1 MRKKTHSDRSTATFN
16 TVLIIFFLVLFAQTV
31 AIYVFSG
38 KNICLFISL
47 GAILICAGVVFFCKN
62 RLSSYFYKFYMGTVE
77 KLKTPNS
84 DLFSNFTMPVLM
96 LCDDKIVWYNKRFRT
111 EVLKGDDILG
121 DLPEDIFPEAARSSL
136 TLSDR
141 ADISFLGRSY
151 TVYRSEYE
159 TAGERY
165 DAFYFADI
173 TDLKKIADE
182 FDSSRPVV
190 MIMSI
195 DSFDELTGNLA
206 ESERASVRG
215 QIEREIESFASK
227 IDGFMKKLNNHTYL
241 FMLNERGFSV
251 IKAEKFS
258 VLDNV
263 RNLKVHGDK
272 NATLS
277 IGVGR
282 GDKTLKDCEISA
294 RQALEMA
301 QGRGGDQAAVK
312 KLNNFEFFGG
322 ISSKGVERRT
332 KVKTRVIAAALKELI
347 RGSDSVF
354 IVGHKYGDLDS
365 LGASL
370 GLYKAV
376 ETMGINGY
384 IVLTREQHLAK
395 QMIAGID
402 TKYDKGVIISGDRAM
417 ELITKK
423 SLVIVVDTHRKDF
436 IDAPDLFSVC
446 STKVVID
453 HHRKNVDF
461 IDDAV
466 IFYHEPYASS
476 ACEMVCELLQYMG
489 DDIIEKPE
497 AEALFAGIMLDTRNF
512 VLRTGVRTFEASA
525 YLRARDADPVQVK
538 KLFADSMDVYKER
551 SKIVASAKRFGRCA
565 VSVDD
570 AESGSRVAASQ
581 AADELLNIENVDASF
596 VIYKSSDTINISAR
610 SLGAL
615 NVQIIMEELG
625 GGGHHTMSAA
635 QLRDCDVQTAEKML
649 FDAILKHENKE
660 KRSNYEGSTN

>member
-1 MRKKTHSDRSTATFN
+1 MRKNTHSDRSTATFN
-16 TVLIIFFLVLFAQTV
+16 TVITIFFAVLLAQTAAV
-31 AIYVFSG
+31 YILSG
-38 KNICLFISL
+38 NIVCLFVSAGVML
-47 GAILICAGVVFFCKN
+47 LCAGIVYFCKN
-62 RLSSYFYKFYMGTVE
+62 RLSSYFFSFYSGTVE
-77 KLKTPNS
+77 KLKTPDS
-84 DLFSNFTMPVLM
+84 DLFTNFTMPVL
-96 LCDDKIVWYNKRFRT
+96 LLKGNKIVWYNKRFRT
-111 EVLKGDDILG
+111 DVLKGKDVLG
-121 DLPEDIFPEAARSSL
+121 DLPDEIFPETVRSAISV
-136 TLSDR
+136 SDR
-141 ADISFLGRSY
+141 ADVSFGGRKY
-151 TVYRSEYE
+151 TVYKTCYE
-159 TAGERY
+159 AGGEKF
-165 DAFYFADI
+165 DTLYFVDV
-173 TDLKKIADE
+173 TDLKRIADE
-182 FDSSRPVV
+182 FDASRPVV

-195 DSFDELTGNLA
+195 DSFDELTVNLA

-215 QIEREIESFASK
+215 QIEREIEAFASK
-227 IDGFMKKLNNHTYL
+227 TDGFMKKLNNHTYL
-241 FMLNERGFSV
+241 FVLNERGFALM
-251 IKAEKFS
+251 KAEKFD
-258 VLDNV
+258 VLDKV

-282 GDKTLKDCEISA
+282 GDKNLKDCELSA

-312 KLNNFEFFGG
+312 RLNNFEFFGG
-322 ISSKGVERRT
+322 ISSKGVEKRT

-347 RGSDSVF
+347 RGSDCVF

-365 LGASL
+365 LGASI
-370 GLYKAV
+370 GLWKAV
-376 ETMGINGY
+376 HTIGPKGY
-384 IVLTREQHLAK
+384 IVLNREQHLAK
-395 QMIAGID
+395 QLID
-402 TKYDKGVIISGDRAM
+402 RVDKKYDKGVIISGEKAM
-417 ELITKK
+417 SLITKK

-525 YLRARDADPVQVK
+525 YLRGRDADPVEVK

-565 VSVDD
+565 ISVDTAD
-570 AESGSRVAASQ
+570 GGSRVAASQ

-596 VIYKSSDTINISAR
+596 VIYKSPDTVNISAR
-610 SLGAL
+610 SLGAV
-615 NVQIIMEELG
+615 NVQVIMEELG

-635 QLRDCDVQTAEKML
+635 QLRDCDTDTAEKML
-649 FDAILKHENKE
+649 LEAISKHEK
-660 KRSNYEGSTN
+660 

>member
-1 MRKKTHSDRSTATFN
+1 MRKNTHSDRSTATFN
-16 TVLIIFFLVLFAQTV
+16 TVITIFFAVLLAQTAAV
-31 AIYVFSG
+31 YILSG
-38 KNICLFISL
+38 NIVCLFVSAGVML
-47 GAILICAGVVFFCKN
+47 LCAGIVYFCKN
-62 RLSSYFYKFYMGTVE
+62 RLSSYFFSFYSGTVE
-77 KLKTPNS
+77 KLKTPDS
-84 DLFSNFTMPVLM
+84 DLFTNFTMPVL
-96 LCDDKIVWYNKRFRT
+96 LLKGNKIVWYNKRFRT
-111 EVLKGDDILG
+111 DVLKGKDVLG
-121 DLPEDIFPEAARSSL
+121 DLPDEIFPETVRSAISV
-136 TLSDR
+136 SDR
-141 ADISFLGRSY
+141 ADVSFGGRKY
-151 TVYRSEYE
+151 TVYKTCYE
-159 TAGERY
+159 AGGEKF
-165 DAFYFADI
+165 DTLYFVDV
-173 TDLKKIADE
+173 TDLKRIADE
-182 FDSSRPVV
+182 FDASRPVV

-195 DSFDELTGNLA
+195 DSFDELTVNLA

-215 QIEREIESFASK
+215 QIEREIEAFASK
-227 IDGFMKKLNNHTYL
+227 TDGFMKKLNNHTYL
-241 FMLNERGFSV
+241 FVLNERGFALM
-251 IKAEKFS
+251 KAEKFD
-258 VLDNV
+258 VLDKV

-282 GDKTLKDCEISA
+282 GDKNLKDCELSA

-301 QGRGGDQAAVK
+301 QGRGGDQTAVK
-312 KLNNFEFFGG
+312 RLNNFEFFGG
-322 ISSKGVERRT
+322 ISSKGVEKRT

-347 RGSDSVF
+347 RGSDCVF

-365 LGASL
+365 LGASI
-370 GLYKAV
+370 GLWKAV
-376 ETMGINGY
+376 HTIGPKGY
-384 IVLTREQHLAK
+384 IVLNREQHLAK
-395 QMIAGID
+395 QLID
-402 TKYDKGVIISGDRAM
+402 RVDKKYDKDVIISGEKAM
-417 ELITKK
+417 SLITKK

-525 YLRARDADPVQVK
+525 YLRGRDADPVEVK

-565 VSVDD
+565 ISVDTAD
-570 AESGSRVAASQ
+570 GGSRVAASQ

-596 VIYKSSDTINISAR
+596 VIYKSPDTVNISAR
-610 SLGAL
+610 SLGAV
-615 NVQIIMEELG
+615 NVQVIMEELG

-635 QLRDCDVQTAEKML
+635 QLRDCDTDTVEKML
-649 FDAILKHENKE
+649 LEAISKHEK
-660 KRSNYEGSTN
+660 

>member
-1 MRKKTHSDRSTATFN
+1 MRKNTHSDRSTATFN
-16 TVLIIFFLVLFAQTV
+16 TVITIFFAVLLAQTAAV
-31 AIYVFSG
+31 YILSG
-38 KNICLFISL
+38 NIVCLFVSAGVML
-47 GAILICAGVVFFCKN
+47 LCAGIVYFCKN
-62 RLSSYFYKFYMGTVE
+62 RLSSYFFSFYSGTVE
-77 KLKTPNS
+77 KLKTPDS
-84 DLFSNFTMPVLM
+84 DLFTNFTMPVL
-96 LCDDKIVWYNKRFRT
+96 LLKGNKIVWYNKRFRT
-111 EVLKGDDILG
+111 DVLNGKDVLG
-121 DLPEDIFPEAARSSL
+121 DLPDEIFPETVRSAISV
-136 TLSDR
+136 SDR
-141 ADISFLGRSY
+141 ADVSFGGRKY
-151 TVYRSEYE
+151 TVYKTCYE
-159 TAGERY
+159 AGGEKF
-165 DAFYFADI
+165 DTLYFVDV
-173 TDLKKIADE
+173 TDLKRIADE
-182 FDSSRPVV
+182 FDASRPVV

-195 DSFDELTGNLA
+195 DSFDELTVNLA

-215 QIEREIESFASK
+215 QIEREIEAFASK
-227 IDGFMKKLNNHTYL
+227 TDGFMKKLNNHTYL
-241 FMLNERGFSV
+241 FVLNERGFALM
-251 IKAEKFS
+251 KAEKFD
-258 VLDNV
+258 VLDKV

-282 GDKTLKDCEISA
+282 GDKNLKDCELSA

-312 KLNNFEFFGG
+312 RLNNFEFFGG
-322 ISSKGVERRT
+322 ISSKGVEKRT

-347 RGSDSVF
+347 RGSDCVF

-365 LGASL
+365 LGASI
-370 GLYKAV
+370 GLWKAV
-376 ETMGINGY
+376 HTIGPKGY
-384 IVLTREQHLAK
+384 IVLNREQHLAK
-395 QMIAGID
+395 QLID
-402 TKYDKGVIISGDRAM
+402 RVDKKYDKGVIISGEKAM
-417 ELITKK
+417 SLITKK
-423 SLVIVVDTHRKDF
+423 SLIIVVDTHRKDF

-525 YLRARDADPVQVK
+525 YLRGRDADPVEVK

-565 VSVDD
+565 ISVDTAD
-570 AESGSRVAASQ
+570 GGSRVAASQ

-596 VIYKSSDTINISAR
+596 VIYKSPDTVNISAR
-610 SLGAL
+610 SLGAV
-615 NVQIIMEELG
+615 NVQVIMEELG

-635 QLRDCDVQTAEKML
+635 QLRDCDTDTAEKML
-649 FDAILKHENKE
+649 LEAISKHEK
-660 KRSNYEGSTN
+660 

>member
-1 MRKKTHSDRSTATFN
+1 MRKNTHSDRSTATFN
-16 TVLIIFFLVLFAQTV
+16 TVITIFFAVLLAQTAAV
-31 AIYVFSG
+31 YILSG
-38 KNICLFISL
+38 NIVCLFVSAGVML
-47 GAILICAGVVFFCKN
+47 LCAGIVYFCKN
-62 RLSSYFYKFYMGTVE
+62 RLSSYFFSFYSGTVE
-77 KLKTPNS
+77 KLKTPDS
-84 DLFSNFTMPVLM
+84 DLFTNFTMPVL
-96 LCDDKIVWYNKRFRT
+96 LLKGNKIVWYNKRFRT
-111 EVLKGDDILG
+111 DVLKGKDVLG
-121 DLPEDIFPEAARSSL
+121 DLPDEIFPETVRSAISV
-136 TLSDR
+136 SDR
-141 ADISFLGRSY
+141 ADVSFGGRKY
-151 TVYRSEYE
+151 TVYKTCYE
-159 TAGERY
+159 AGGEKF
-165 DAFYFADI
+165 DTLYFVDV
-173 TDLKKIADE
+173 TDLKRIADE
-182 FDSSRPVV
+182 FDASRPVV

-195 DSFDELTGNLA
+195 DSFDELTVNLA

-215 QIEREIESFASK
+215 QIEREIEAFASK
-227 IDGFMKKLNNHTYL
+227 TDGFMKKLNNHTYL
-241 FMLNERGFSV
+241 FVLNERGFALM
-251 IKAEKFS
+251 KAEKFD
-258 VLDNV
+258 VLDKV

-282 GDKTLKDCEISA
+282 GDKNLKDCELSA

-301 QGRGGDQAAVK
+301 QGRGGDQTAVK
-312 KLNNFEFFGG
+312 RLNNFEFFGG
-322 ISSKGVERRT
+322 ISSKGVEKRT

-347 RGSDSVF
+347 RGSDCVF

-365 LGASL
+365 LGASI
-370 GLYKAV
+370 GLWKAV
-376 ETMGINGY
+376 HTIGPKGY
-384 IVLTREQHLAK
+384 IVLNREQHLAK
-395 QMIAGID
+395 QLID
-402 TKYDKGVIISGDRAM
+402 RVDKKYDKGVIISGEKAM
-417 ELITKK
+417 SLITKK

-525 YLRARDADPVQVK
+525 YLRGRDADPVEVK

-565 VSVDD
+565 ISVDTAD
-570 AESGSRVAASQ
+570 GGSRVAASQ

-596 VIYKSSDTINISAR
+596 VIYKSPDTVNISAR
-610 SLGAL
+610 SLGAV
-615 NVQIIMEELG
+615 NVQVIMEELG

-635 QLRDCDVQTAEKML
+635 QLSDCDTDTAEKML
-649 FDAILKHENKE
+649 LEAISKHEK
-660 KRSNYEGSTN
+660 

>member
-1 MRKKTHSDRSTATFN
+1 MRKNTHSDRSTATFN
-16 TVLIIFFLVLFAQTV
+16 TVITIFFAVLLAQTAAV
-31 AIYVFSG
+31 YILSG
-38 KNICLFISL
+38 NIVCLFVSAGVML
-47 GAILICAGVVFFCKN
+47 LCAGIVYFCKN
-62 RLSSYFYKFYMGTVE
+62 RLSSYFFSFYSGTVE
-77 KLKTPNS
+77 KLKTPDS
-84 DLFSNFTMPVLM
+84 DFFTNFTMPVL
-96 LCDDKIVWYNKRFRT
+96 LLKGNKIVWYNKRFRT
-111 EVLKGDDILG
+111 DVLKGKDVLG
-121 DLPEDIFPEAARSSL
+121 DLPDEIFPETVRSAISV
-136 TLSDR
+136 SDR
-141 ADISFLGRSY
+141 ADVSFGGRKY
-151 TVYRSEYE
+151 TVYKTCYE
-159 TAGERY
+159 AGGEKF
-165 DAFYFADI
+165 DTLYFVDV
-173 TDLKKIADE
+173 TDLKRIADE
-182 FDSSRPVV
+182 FDASRPVV

-195 DSFDELTGNLA
+195 DSLDELTVNLA

-215 QIEREIESFASK
+215 QIEREIEAFASK
-227 IDGFMKKLNNHTYL
+227 TDGFMKKLNNHTYL
-241 FMLNERGFSV
+241 FVLNERGFALL
-251 IKAEKFS
+251 KAEKFD
-258 VLDNV
+258 VLDKV

-282 GDKTLKDCEISA
+282 GDKNLKDCELSA

-301 QGRGGDQAAVK
+301 QGRGGDQTAVK
-312 KLNNFEFFGG
+312 RLNNFEFFGG
-322 ISSKGVERRT
+322 ISSKGVEKRT

-347 RGSDSVF
+347 RGSDCVF

-365 LGASL
+365 LGASI
-370 GLYKAV
+370 GLWKAV
-376 ETMGINGY
+376 HTIGPKGY
-384 IVLTREQHLAK
+384 IVLNREQHLAK
-395 QMIAGID
+395 QLID
-402 TKYDKGVIISGDRAM
+402 RVDKKYDKDVIISGEKAM
-417 ELITKK
+417 SLITKK

-525 YLRARDADPVQVK
+525 YLRGRDADPVEVK

-565 VSVDD
+565 ISVDTAD
-570 AESGSRVAASQ
+570 GGSRVAASQ

-596 VIYKSSDTINISAR
+596 VIYKSPDTVNISAR
-610 SLGAL
+610 SLGAV
-615 NVQIIMEELG
+615 NVQVIMEELG

-635 QLRDCDVQTAEKML
+635 QLRDCDTDTAEKML
-649 FDAILKHENKE
+649 LEAISKHEK
-660 KRSNYEGSTN
+660 

>member
-1 MRKKTHSDRSTATFN
+1 MRKNTHSDRSTATFN
-16 TVLIIFFLVLFAQTV
+16 TVITIFFAVLLAQTAAV
-31 AIYVFSG
+31 YILSG
-38 KNICLFISL
+38 NIVCLFVSAGVML
-47 GAILICAGVVFFCKN
+47 LCAGIVYFCKN
-62 RLSSYFYKFYMGTVE
+62 RLSSYFFSFYSGTVE
-77 KLKTPNS
+77 KLKTPDS
-84 DLFSNFTMPVLM
+84 DLFTNFTMPVL
-96 LCDDKIVWYNKRFRT
+96 LLKGNKIVWYNKRFRT
-111 EVLKGDDILG
+111 DVLKGKDVLG
-121 DLPEDIFPEAARSSL
+121 DLPDEIFPETVRSAISV
-136 TLSDR
+136 SDR
-141 ADISFLGRSY
+141 ADVSFGGRKY
-151 TVYRSEYE
+151 TVYKTCYE
-159 TAGERY
+159 AGGEKF
-165 DAFYFADI
+165 DTLYFVDV
-173 TDLKKIADE
+173 TDLKRIADE
-182 FDSSRPVV
+182 FDASRPVV

-195 DSFDELTGNLA
+195 DSFDELTVNLA

-215 QIEREIESFASK
+215 QIEREIEAFASK
-227 IDGFMKKLNNHTYL
+227 TDGFMKKLNNHTYL
-241 FMLNERGFSV
+241 FVLNERGFALM
-251 IKAEKFS
+251 KAEKFD
-258 VLDNV
+258 VLDKV

-282 GDKTLKDCEISA
+282 GDKNLKDCELSA

-301 QGRGGDQAAVK
+301 QGRGGDQTAVK
-312 KLNNFEFFGG
+312 RLNNFEFFGG
-322 ISSKGVERRT
+322 ISSKGVEKRT

-347 RGSDSVF
+347 RGSDCVF

-365 LGASL
+365 LGASI
-370 GLYKAV
+370 GLWKAV
-376 ETMGINGY
+376 HTIGPKGY
-384 IVLTREQHLAK
+384 IVLNREQHLAK
-395 QMIAGID
+395 QLID
-402 TKYDKGVIISGDRAM
+402 RVDKKYDKDVIISGEKAM
-417 ELITKK
+417 SLITKK

-525 YLRARDADPVQVK
+525 YLRGRDADPVEVK

-565 VSVDD
+565 ISVDTAD
-570 AESGSRVAASQ
+570 GGSRVAASQ
-581 AADELLNIENVDASF
+581 AANELLNIENVDASF
-596 VIYKSSDTINISAR
+596 VIYKSPDTVNISAR
-610 SLGAL
+610 SLGAV
-615 NVQIIMEELG
+615 NVQVIMEELG

-635 QLRDCDVQTAEKML
+635 QLRDCDTDTAEKML
-649 FDAILKHENKE
+649 LEAISKHEK
-660 KRSNYEGSTN
+660 

>member
-1 MRKKTHSDRSTATFN
+1 MRKNTHSDRSTATFN
-16 TVLIIFFLVLFAQTV
+16 TVITIFFAVLLAQTAAV
-31 AIYVFSG
+31 YILSG
-38 KNICLFISL
+38 NIVCLFVSAGVML
-47 GAILICAGVVFFCKN
+47 LCAGIVYFCKN
-62 RLSSYFYKFYMGTVE
+62 RLSSYFFSFYSGTVE
-77 KLKTPNS
+77 KLKTPDS
-84 DLFSNFTMPVLM
+84 DLFTNFTMPVL
-96 LCDDKIVWYNKRFRT
+96 LLKGNKIVWYNKRFRT
-111 EVLKGDDILG
+111 DVLKGKDVLG
-121 DLPEDIFPEAARSSL
+121 DLPDEIFPETVRSAISV
-136 TLSDR
+136 SDR
-141 ADISFLGRSY
+141 ADVSFGGRKY
-151 TVYRSEYE
+151 TVYKTCYE
-159 TAGERY
+159 AGGEKF
-165 DAFYFADI
+165 DTLYFVDV
-173 TDLKKIADE
+173 TDLKRIADE
-182 FDSSRPVV
+182 FDASRPVV

-195 DSFDELTGNLA
+195 DSFDELTVNLA

-215 QIEREIESFASK
+215 QIEREIEAFASK
-227 IDGFMKKLNNHTYL
+227 TDGFMKKLNNHTYL
-241 FMLNERGFSV
+241 FVLNERGFALM
-251 IKAEKFS
+251 KAEKFD
-258 VLDNV
+258 VLDKV

-282 GDKTLKDCEISA
+282 GDKNLKDCELSA

-301 QGRGGDQAAVK
+301 QGRGGDQTAVK
-312 KLNNFEFFGG
+312 RLNNFEFFGG
-322 ISSKGVERRT
+322 ISSKGVEKRT

-347 RGSDSVF
+347 RGSDCVF

-365 LGASL
+365 LGASI
-370 GLYKAV
+370 GLWKAV
-376 ETMGINGY
+376 HTIGPKGY
-384 IVLTREQHLAK
+384 IVLNREQHLAK
-395 QMIAGID
+395 QLID
-402 TKYDKGVIISGDRAM
+402 RVDKKYDKDVIISGEKAM
-417 ELITKK
+417 SLITKK

-525 YLRARDADPVQVK
+525 YLRGRDADPVEVK

-565 VSVDD
+565 ISVDTAD
-570 AESGSRVAASQ
+570 GGSRVAASQ

-596 VIYKSSDTINISAR
+596 VIYKSPDTVNISAR
-610 SLGAL
+610 SLGAV
-615 NVQIIMEELG
+615 NVQVIMEELG

-635 QLRDCDVQTAEKML
+635 QLRDCDTDTAEKML
-649 FDAILKHENKE
+649 LEAISKQE
-660 KRSNYEGSTN
+660 K

>member
-1 MRKKTHSDRSTATFN
+1 MRKNTHSDRSTATFN
-16 TVLIIFFLVLFAQTV
+16 TVITIFFAVLLAQTAAV
-31 AIYVFSG
+31 YILSG
-38 KNICLFISL
+38 NIVCLFVSAGVML
-47 GAILICAGVVFFCKN
+47 LCAGIVYFCKN
-62 RLSSYFYKFYMGTVE
+62 RLSSYFFSFYSGTVE
-77 KLKTPNS
+77 KLKTPDS
-84 DLFSNFTMPVLM
+84 DLFTNFTMPVL
-96 LCDDKIVWYNKRFRT
+96 LLKGNKIVWYNKRFRT
-111 EVLKGDDILG
+111 DVLKGKDVLG
-121 DLPEDIFPEAARSSL
+121 DLPDEIFPETVRSAISV
-136 TLSDR
+136 SDR
-141 ADISFLGRSY
+141 ADVSFGGRKY
-151 TVYRSEYE
+151 TVYKTCYE
-159 TAGERY
+159 AGGEKF
-165 DAFYFADI
+165 DTLYFVDV
-173 TDLKKIADE
+173 TDLKRIADE
-182 FDSSRPVV
+182 FDASRPVA

-195 DSFDELTGNLA
+195 DSFDELTVNLA

-215 QIEREIESFASK
+215 QIEREIEAFASK
-227 IDGFMKKLNNHTYL
+227 TDGFMKKLNNHTYL
-241 FMLNERGFSV
+241 FVLNERGFALM
-251 IKAEKFS
+251 KAEKFD
-258 VLDNV
+258 VLDKV

-282 GDKTLKDCEISA
+282 GDKNLKDCELSA

-301 QGRGGDQAAVK
+301 QGRGGDQTAVK
-312 KLNNFEFFGG
+312 RLNNFEFFGG
-322 ISSKGVERRT
+322 ISSKGVEKRT

-347 RGSDSVF
+347 RGSDCVF

-365 LGASL
+365 LGASI
-370 GLYKAV
+370 GLWKAV
-376 ETMGINGY
+376 HTIGPKGY
-384 IVLTREQHLAK
+384 IVLNREQHLAK
-395 QMIAGID
+395 QLID
-402 TKYDKGVIISGDRAM
+402 RVDKKYDKGVIISGEKAM
-417 ELITKK
+417 SLITKK

-525 YLRARDADPVQVK
+525 YLRGRDADPVEVK

-565 VSVDD
+565 ISVDTAD
-570 AESGSRVAASQ
+570 GGSRVAASQ

-596 VIYKSSDTINISAR
+596 VIYKSPDTVNISAR
-610 SLGAL
+610 SLGAV
-615 NVQIIMEELG
+615 NVQVIMEELG

-635 QLRDCDVQTAEKML
+635 QLRDCDTDTAEKML
-649 FDAILKHENKE
+649 LEAISKHEK
-660 KRSNYEGSTN
+660 

>member
-1 MRKKTHSDRSTATFN
+1 MRKNTHSDRSTATFN
-16 TVLIIFFLVLFAQTV
+16 TVITIFFAVLLAQTAAV
-31 AIYVFSG
+31 YILSG
-38 KNICLFISL
+38 NIVCLFVSAGVML
-47 GAILICAGVVFFCKN
+47 LCAGIVYFCKN
-62 RLSSYFYKFYMGTVE
+62 RLSSYFFSFYSGTVE
-77 KLKTPNS
+77 KLKTPDS
-84 DLFSNFTMPVLM
+84 DLFTNFTMPVL
-96 LCDDKIVWYNKRFRT
+96 LLKGNKIVWYNKRFRT
-111 EVLKGDDILG
+111 DVLKGKDVLG
-121 DLPEDIFPEAARSSL
+121 DLPDEIFPETVRSAISV
-136 TLSDR
+136 SDR
-141 ADISFLGRSY
+141 ADVSFGGRKY
-151 TVYRSEYE
+151 TVYKTCYE
-159 TAGERY
+159 AGGEKF
-165 DAFYFADI
+165 DTLYFVDV
-173 TDLKKIADE
+173 TDLKRIADE
-182 FDSSRPVV
+182 FDASRPVV

-195 DSFDELTGNLA
+195 DSFDELTVNLA

-215 QIEREIESFASK
+215 QIEREIEAFASK
-227 IDGFMKKLNNHTYL
+227 TDGFMKKLNNHTYL
-241 FMLNERGFSV
+241 FVLNERGFALM
-251 IKAEKFS
+251 KAEKFD
-258 VLDNV
+258 VLDKV

-282 GDKTLKDCEISA
+282 GDKNLKDCELSA

-301 QGRGGDQAAVK
+301 QGRGGDQTAVK
-312 KLNNFEFFGG
+312 RLNNFEFFGG
-322 ISSKGVERRT
+322 ISSKGVEKRT

-347 RGSDSVF
+347 RGSDCVF

-365 LGASL
+365 LGASI
-370 GLYKAV
+370 GLWKAV
-376 ETMGINGY
+376 HTIGPKGY
-384 IVLTREQHLAK
+384 IVLNREQHLAK
-395 QMIAGID
+395 QLVD
-402 TKYDKGVIISGDRAM
+402 RVDKKYDKGVIISGEKAM
-417 ELITKK
+417 SLITKK

-525 YLRARDADPVQVK
+525 YLRGRDADPVEVK

-565 VSVDD
+565 ISVDTAD
-570 AESGSRVAASQ
+570 GGSRVAASQ

-596 VIYKSSDTINISAR
+596 VIYKSPDTVNISAR
-610 SLGAL
+610 SLGAV
-615 NVQIIMEELG
+615 NVQVIMEELG

-635 QLRDCDVQTAEKML
+635 QLRDCDTDTAEKML
-649 FDAILKHENKE
+649 LEAISKHEK
-660 KRSNYEGSTN
+660 

>member
-1 MRKKTHSDRSTATFN
+1 MFWA
-16 TVLIIFFLVLFAQTV
+16 IF
-31 AIYVFSG
+31 
-38 KNICLFISL
+38 
-47 GAILICAGVVFFCKN
+47 
-62 RLSSYFYKFYMGTVE
+62 
-77 KLKTPNS
+77 P
-84 DLFSNFTMPVLM
+84 
-96 LCDDKIVWYNKRFRT
+96 T
-111 EVLKGDDILG
+111 E
-121 DLPEDIFPEAARSSL
+121 IFPETVRSAISV
-136 TLSDR
+136 SDR
-141 ADISFLGRSY
+141 ADVSFGGRKY
-151 TVYRSEYE
+151 TVYKTCYE
-159 TAGERY
+159 AGGEKF
-165 DAFYFADI
+165 DTLYFVDV
-173 TDLKKIADE
+173 TDLKRIADE
-182 FDSSRPVV
+182 FDASRPVV

-195 DSFDELTGNLA
+195 DSFDELTVNLA

-215 QIEREIESFASK
+215 QIEREIEAFASK
-227 IDGFMKKLNNHTYL
+227 TDGFMKKLNNHTYL
-241 FMLNERGFSV
+241 FVLNERGFALM
-251 IKAEKFS
+251 KAEKFD
-258 VLDNV
+258 VLDKV

-282 GDKTLKDCEISA
+282 GDKNLKDCELSA

-301 QGRGGDQAAVK
+301 QGRGGDQTAVK
-312 KLNNFEFFGG
+312 RLNNFEFFGG
-322 ISSKGVERRT
+322 ISSKGVEKRT

-347 RGSDSVF
+347 RGSDCVF

-365 LGASL
+365 LGASI
-370 GLYKAV
+370 GLWKAV
-376 ETMGINGY
+376 HTIGPKGY
-384 IVLTREQHLAK
+384 IVLNREQHLAK
-395 QMIAGID
+395 QLID
-402 TKYDKGVIISGDRAM
+402 RVDKKYDKDVIISGEKAM
-417 ELITKK
+417 SLITKK

-525 YLRARDADPVQVK
+525 YLRGRDADPVEVK

-565 VSVDD
+565 ISVDTAD
-570 AESGSRVAASQ
+570 GGSRVAASQ

-596 VIYKSSDTINISAR
+596 VIYKSPDTVNISAR
-610 SLGAL
+610 SLGAV
-615 NVQIIMEELG
+615 NVQVIMEELG

-635 QLRDCDVQTAEKML
+635 QLRDCDTDTAEKML
-649 FDAILKHENKE
+649 LEAISKHEK
-660 KRSNYEGSTN
+660 

>member
-1 MRKKTHSDRSTATFN
+1 MRKNTHSDRSTATFN
-16 TVLIIFFLVLFAQTV
+16 TVITIFFAVLLAQTAAV
-31 AIYVFSG
+31 YILSG
-38 KNICLFISL
+38 NIVCLFVSAGVML
-47 GAILICAGVVFFCKN
+47 LCAGIVYFCKN
-62 RLSSYFYKFYMGTVE
+62 RLSSYFFSFYSGTVE
-77 KLKTPNS
+77 KLKTPDS
-84 DLFSNFTMPVLM
+84 DLFTNFTMPVL
-96 LCDDKIVWYNKRFRT
+96 LLKGNKIVWYNKRFRT
-111 EVLKGDDILG
+111 DVLKGKDVLG
-121 DLPEDIFPEAARSSL
+121 DLPDEIFPETVRSAISV
-136 TLSDR
+136 SDR
-141 ADISFLGRSY
+141 ADVSFGGRKY
-151 TVYRSEYE
+151 TVYKTCYE
-159 TAGERY
+159 AGGEKF
-165 DAFYFADI
+165 DTLYFVDV
-173 TDLKKIADE
+173 TDLKRIADE
-182 FDSSRPVV
+182 FDASRPVV

-195 DSFDELTGNLA
+195 DSFDELTVNLA

-215 QIEREIESFASK
+215 QIEREIEAFASK
-227 IDGFMKKLNNHTYL
+227 TDGFMKKLNNHTYL
-241 FMLNERGFSV
+241 FVLNERGFALM
-251 IKAEKFS
+251 KAEKFD
-258 VLDNV
+258 VLDKV

-282 GDKTLKDCEISA
+282 GDKNLKDCELSA

-312 KLNNFEFFGG
+312 RLNNFEFFGG
-322 ISSKGVERRT
+322 ISSKGVEKRT

-347 RGSDSVF
+347 RGSDCVF

-365 LGASL
+365 LGASI
-370 GLYKAV
+370 GLWKAV
-376 ETMGINGY
+376 HTIGPKGY
-384 IVLTREQHLAK
+384 IVLNREQHLAK
-395 QMIAGID
+395 QLID
-402 TKYDKGVIISGDRAM
+402 RVDKKYDKGVIISGEKAM
-417 ELITKK
+417 SLITKK

-525 YLRARDADPVQVK
+525 YLRGRDADPVEVK

-551 SKIVASAKRFGRCA
+551 SKIMASAKRFGRCA
-565 VSVDD
+565 ISVDTAD
-570 AESGSRVAASQ
+570 GGSRVAASQ

-596 VIYKSSDTINISAR
+596 VIYKSPDTVNISAR
-610 SLGAL
+610 SLGAV
-615 NVQIIMEELG
+615 NVQVIMEELG

-635 QLRDCDVQTAEKML
+635 QLRDCDTDTAEKML
-649 FDAILKHENKE
+649 LEAISKHEK
-660 KRSNYEGSTN
+660 

>member
-1 MRKKTHSDRSTATFN
+1 MRKNTHSDRSTATFN
-16 TVLIIFFLVLFAQTV
+16 TVITIFFAVLLAQTAAV
-31 AIYVFSG
+31 YILSG
-38 KNICLFISL
+38 NIVCLFVSAGVML
-47 GAILICAGVVFFCKN
+47 LCAGIVYFCKN
-62 RLSSYFYKFYMGTVE
+62 RLSSYFFSFYSGTVE
-77 KLKTPNS
+77 KLKTPDS
-84 DLFSNFTMPVLM
+84 DLFTNFTMPVL
-96 LCDDKIVWYNKRFRT
+96 LLKGNKIVWYNKRFRT
-111 EVLKGDDILG
+111 DVLKGKDVLG
-121 DLPEDIFPEAARSSL
+121 DLPDEIFPETVRSAISV
-136 TLSDR
+136 SDR
-141 ADISFLGRSY
+141 ADVSFGGRKY
-151 TVYRSEYE
+151 TVYKTCYE
-159 TAGERY
+159 AGGEKF
-165 DAFYFADI
+165 DTLYFVDV
-173 TDLKKIADE
+173 TDLKRIADE
-182 FDSSRPVV
+182 FDASRPVV

-195 DSFDELTGNLA
+195 DSFDELTVNLA

-215 QIEREIESFASK
+215 QIEREIEAFASK
-227 IDGFMKKLNNHTYL
+227 TDGFMKKLNNHTYL
-241 FMLNERGFSV
+241 FVLNERGFALM
-251 IKAEKFS
+251 KAEKFD
-258 VLDNV
+258 VLDKV

-282 GDKTLKDCEISA
+282 GDKNLKDCELSA

-301 QGRGGDQAAVK
+301 QGRGGDQTAVK
-312 KLNNFEFFGG
+312 RLNNFEFFGG
-322 ISSKGVERRT
+322 ISSKGVEKRT
-332 KVKTRVIAAALKELI
+332 KVKTRVVAAALKELI
-347 RGSDSVF
+347 RGSDCVF

-365 LGASL
+365 LGASI
-370 GLYKAV
+370 GLWKAV
-376 ETMGINGY
+376 HTIGPKGY
-384 IVLTREQHLAK
+384 IVLNREQHLAK
-395 QMIAGID
+395 QLID
-402 TKYDKGVIISGDRAM
+402 RVDKKYDKGVIISGEKAM
-417 ELITKK
+417 SLITKK

-525 YLRARDADPVQVK
+525 YLRGRDADPVEVK

-565 VSVDD
+565 ISVDTAD
-570 AESGSRVAASQ
+570 GGSRVAASQ

-596 VIYKSSDTINISAR
+596 VIYKSPDTVNISAR
-610 SLGAL
+610 SLGAV
-615 NVQIIMEELG
+615 NVQVIMEELG

-635 QLRDCDVQTAEKML
+635 QLRDCDTDTAEKML
-649 FDAILKHENKE
+649 LEAISKHEK
-660 KRSNYEGSTN
+660 

>member
-1 MRKKTHSDRSTATFN
+1 
-16 TVLIIFFLVLFAQTV
+16 
-31 AIYVFSG
+31 
-38 KNICLFISL
+38 
-47 GAILICAGVVFFCKN
+47 
-62 RLSSYFYKFYMGTVE
+62 
-77 KLKTPNS
+77 
-84 DLFSNFTMPVLM
+84 MPVL
-96 LCDDKIVWYNKRFRT
+96 LLKGNKIVWYNKRFRT
-111 EVLKGDDILG
+111 DVLKGKDVLG
-121 DLPEDIFPEAARSSL
+121 DLPDEIFPETVRSAISV
-136 TLSDR
+136 SDR
-141 ADISFLGRSY
+141 ADVSFGGRKY
-151 TVYRSEYE
+151 TVYKTCYE
-159 TAGERY
+159 AGGEKF
-165 DAFYFADI
+165 DTLYFVDV
-173 TDLKKIADE
+173 TDLKRIADE
-182 FDSSRPVV
+182 FDASRPVV

-195 DSFDELTGNLA
+195 DSFDELTVNLA

-215 QIEREIESFASK
+215 QIEREIEAFASK
-227 IDGFMKKLNNHTYL
+227 TDGFMKKLNNHTYL
-241 FMLNERGFSV
+241 FVLNERGFALM
-251 IKAEKFS
+251 KAEKFD
-258 VLDNV
+258 VLDKV

-282 GDKTLKDCEISA
+282 GDKNLKDCELSA

-301 QGRGGDQAAVK
+301 QGRGGDQTAVK
-312 KLNNFEFFGG
+312 RLNNFEFFGG
-322 ISSKGVERRT
+322 ISSKGVEKRT

-347 RGSDSVF
+347 RGSDCVF

-365 LGASL
+365 LGASI
-370 GLYKAV
+370 GLWKAV
-376 ETMGINGY
+376 HTIGPKGY
-384 IVLTREQHLAK
+384 IVLNREQHLAK
-395 QMIAGID
+395 QLID
-402 TKYDKGVIISGDRAM
+402 RVDKKYDKDVIISGEKAM
-417 ELITKK
+417 SLITKK

-525 YLRARDADPVQVK
+525 YLRGRDADPVEVK

-565 VSVDD
+565 ISVDTAD
-570 AESGSRVAASQ
+570 GGSRVAASQ

-596 VIYKSSDTINISAR
+596 VIYKSPDTVNISAR
-610 SLGAL
+610 SLGAV
-615 NVQIIMEELG
+615 NVQVIMEELG

-635 QLRDCDVQTAEKML
+635 QLRDCDTDTAEKML
-649 FDAILKHENKE
+649 LEAISKHEK
-660 KRSNYEGSTN
+660 

>member
-1 MRKKTHSDRSTATFN
+1 MRKNTHSDRSTATFN
-16 TVLIIFFLVLFAQTV
+16 TVITIFFAVLLAQTAAV
-31 AIYVFSG
+31 YILSG
-38 KNICLFISL
+38 NIVCLFVSAGVML
-47 GAILICAGVVFFCKN
+47 LCAGIVYFCKN
-62 RLSSYFYKFYMGTVE
+62 RLSSYFFSFYSGTVE
-77 KLKTPNS
+77 KLKTPDS
-84 DLFSNFTMPVLM
+84 DLFTNFTMPVL
-96 LCDDKIVWYNKRFRT
+96 LLKGNKIVWYNKRFRT
-111 EVLKGDDILG
+111 DVLKGKDVLG
-121 DLPEDIFPEAARSSL
+121 DLPDEIFHETVRSAISV
-136 TLSDR
+136 SDR
-141 ADISFLGRSY
+141 ADVSFGGRKY
-151 TVYRSEYE
+151 TVYKTCYE
-159 TAGERY
+159 AGGEKF
-165 DAFYFADI
+165 DTLYFVDV
-173 TDLKKIADE
+173 TDLKRIADE
-182 FDSSRPVV
+182 FDASRPVV

-195 DSFDELTGNLA
+195 DSFDELTVNLA

-215 QIEREIESFASK
+215 QIEREIEAFASK
-227 IDGFMKKLNNHTYL
+227 TDGFMKKLNNHTYL
-241 FMLNERGFSV
+241 FVLNERGFALM
-251 IKAEKFS
+251 KAEKFD
-258 VLDNV
+258 VLDKV

-282 GDKTLKDCEISA
+282 GDKNLKDCELSA

-312 KLNNFEFFGG
+312 RLNNFEFFGG
-322 ISSKGVERRT
+322 ISSKGVEKRT

-347 RGSDSVF
+347 RGSDCVF

-365 LGASL
+365 LGASI
-370 GLYKAV
+370 GLWKAV
-376 ETMGINGY
+376 HTIGPKGY
-384 IVLTREQHLAK
+384 IVLNREQHLAK
-395 QMIAGID
+395 QLID
-402 TKYDKGVIISGDRAM
+402 RVDKKYDKGVIISGEKAM
-417 ELITKK
+417 SLITKK
-423 SLVIVVDTHRKDF
+423 SLIIVVDTHRKDF

-525 YLRARDADPVQVK
+525 YLRGRDADPVEVK

-565 VSVDD
+565 ISVDTAD
-570 AESGSRVAASQ
+570 GGSRVAASQ

-596 VIYKSSDTINISAR
+596 VIYKSPDTVNISAR
-610 SLGAL
+610 SLGAV
-615 NVQIIMEELG
+615 NVQVIMEELG

-635 QLRDCDVQTAEKML
+635 QLRDCDTDTAEKML
-649 FDAILKHENKE
+649 LEAISKHEK
-660 KRSNYEGSTN
+660 

>member
-1 MRKKTHSDRSTATFN
+1 MRKNTHSDRSTATFN
-16 TVLIIFFLVLFAQTV
+16 TVITIFFAVLLAQTAAV
-31 AIYVFSG
+31 YILSG
-38 KNICLFISL
+38 NIVCLFVSAGVML
-47 GAILICAGVVFFCKN
+47 LCAGIVYFCKN
-62 RLSSYFYKFYMGTVE
+62 RLSSYFFSFYSGTVE
-77 KLKTPNS
+77 KLKTPDS
-84 DLFSNFTMPVLM
+84 DLFTNFTMPVL
-96 LCDDKIVWYNKRFRT
+96 LLKGNKIVWYNKRFRT
-111 EVLKGDDILG
+111 DVLKGKDVLG
-121 DLPEDIFPEAARSSL
+121 DLPDEIFPETVRSAISV
-136 TLSDR
+136 SDR
-141 ADISFLGRSY
+141 ADVSFGGRKY
-151 TVYRSEYE
+151 TVYKTCYE
-159 TAGERY
+159 AGGEKF
-165 DAFYFADI
+165 DTLYFVDV
-173 TDLKKIADE
+173 TDLKRIADE
-182 FDSSRPVV
+182 FDASRPVV

-195 DSFDELTGNLA
+195 DSFDELTVNLA

-215 QIEREIESFASK
+215 QIEREIEAFASK
-227 IDGFMKKLNNHTYL
+227 TDGFMKKLNNHTYL
-241 FMLNERGFSV
+241 FVLNERGFALM
-251 IKAEKFS
+251 KAEKFD
-258 VLDNV
+258 VLDKV

-282 GDKTLKDCEISA
+282 GDKNLKDCELSA

-301 QGRGGDQAAVK
+301 QGRGGDQTAVK
-312 KLNNFEFFGG
+312 RLNNFEFFGG
-322 ISSKGVERRT
+322 ISSKGVEKRT

-347 RGSDSVF
+347 RGSDCVF

-365 LGASL
+365 LGASI
-370 GLYKAV
+370 GLWKAV
-376 ETMGINGY
+376 HTIGPKGY
-384 IVLTREQHLAK
+384 IVLNREQHLAK
-395 QMIAGID
+395 QLID
-402 TKYDKGVIISGDRAM
+402 RVDKKYDKGVIISGEKAM
-417 ELITKK
+417 SLITKK

-525 YLRARDADPVQVK
+525 YLRGRDADPVEVK

-565 VSVDD
+565 ISVDTAD
-570 AESGSRVAASQ
+570 GGSRVAASQ
-581 AADELLNIENVDASF
+581 AADELLNIENIDASF
-596 VIYKSSDTINISAR
+596 VIYKSPDTVNISAR
-610 SLGAL
+610 SLGAV
-615 NVQIIMEELG
+615 NVQVIMEELG

-635 QLRDCDVQTAEKML
+635 QLRDCDTDTAEKML
-649 FDAILKHENKE
+649 LEAISKHEK
-660 KRSNYEGSTN
+660 

>member
-1 MRKKTHSDRSTATFN
+1 MRKNTHSDRSTATFN
-16 TVLIIFFLVLFAQTV
+16 TVITIFFAVLLAQTAAV
-31 AIYVFSG
+31 YILSG
-38 KNICLFISL
+38 NIVCLFVSAGVML
-47 GAILICAGVVFFCKN
+47 LCAGIVYFCKN
-62 RLSSYFYKFYMGTVE
+62 RLSSYFFSFYSGTVE
-77 KLKTPNS
+77 KLKTPDS
-84 DLFSNFTMPVLM
+84 DLFTNFTMPVL
-96 LCDDKIVWYNKRFRT
+96 LLKGNKIVWYNKRFRT
-111 EVLKGDDILG
+111 DVLKGKDVLG
-121 DLPEDIFPEAARSSL
+121 DLPDEIFPETVRSAISV
-136 TLSDR
+136 SDR
-141 ADISFLGRSY
+141 ADVSFGGRKY
-151 TVYRSEYE
+151 TVYKTCYE
-159 TAGERY
+159 AGGEKF
-165 DAFYFADI
+165 DTLYFVDV
-173 TDLKKIADE
+173 TDLKRIADE
-182 FDSSRPVV
+182 FDASRPVV

-195 DSFDELTGNLA
+195 DSFDELTVNLA

-215 QIEREIESFASK
+215 QIEREIEAFASK
-227 IDGFMKKLNNHTYL
+227 TDGFMKKLNNHTYL
-241 FMLNERGFSV
+241 FVLNERGFALM
-251 IKAEKFS
+251 KAEKFD
-258 VLDNV
+258 VLDKV

-282 GDKTLKDCEISA
+282 GDKNLKDCELSA

-301 QGRGGDQAAVK
+301 QGRGGDQTAVK
-312 KLNNFEFFGG
+312 RLNNFEFFGG
-322 ISSKGVERRT
+322 ISSKGVEKRT

-347 RGSDSVF
+347 RGSDCVF

-365 LGASL
+365 LGASI
-370 GLYKAV
+370 GLWKAV
-376 ETMGINGY
+376 HTIGPKGY
-384 IVLTREQHLAK
+384 IVLNREQHLAK
-395 QMIAGID
+395 QLID
-402 TKYDKGVIISGDRAM
+402 RVDKKYDKDVIISGEKAM
-417 ELITKK
+417 SLITKK

-525 YLRARDADPVQVK
+525 YLRGRDADPVEVK

-565 VSVDD
+565 ISVDTAD
-570 AESGSRVAASQ
+570 GGSRVAASQ

-596 VIYKSSDTINISAR
+596 VIYKSPDTVNISAR
-610 SLGAL
+610 SLGAV
-615 NVQIIMEELG
+615 NVQVIMEELG

-635 QLRDCDVQTAEKML
+635 QLRDCDTDTAEKML
-649 FDAILKHENKE
+649 LEAISKHEK
-660 KRSNYEGSTN
+660 